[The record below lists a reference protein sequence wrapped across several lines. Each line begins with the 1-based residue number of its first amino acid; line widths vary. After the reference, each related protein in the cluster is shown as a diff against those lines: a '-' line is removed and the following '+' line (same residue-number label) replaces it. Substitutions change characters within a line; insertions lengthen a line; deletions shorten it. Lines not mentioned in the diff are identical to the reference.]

1 MKRVSLIALL
11 AVALGSTGC
20 SCCRRNPPA
29 TVAACPAP
37 APMCPNPCAPGA
49 VTYGYGS
56 GGYGMPTNT
65 YMAPMQ

>member
-1 MKRVSLIALL
+1 MKRVSLVVVL
-11 AVALGSTGC
+11 AVSLGSIGC
-20 SCCRRNPPA
+20 SCCRRNPPQ

-37 APMCPNPCAPGA
+37 APMCPNPCGPGA

-56 GGYGMPTNT
+56 GYGMPTQS